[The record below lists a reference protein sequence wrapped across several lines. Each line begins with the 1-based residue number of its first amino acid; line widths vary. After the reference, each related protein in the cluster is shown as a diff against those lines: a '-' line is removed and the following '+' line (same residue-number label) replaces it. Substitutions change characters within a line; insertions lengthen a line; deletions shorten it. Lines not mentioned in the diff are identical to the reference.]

1 MPLAQPLAELRR
13 DLEAQIRKNELP
25 NALQDLLTLLPENS
39 EKHRIVSALIARLNA
54 ANKER
59 FRKNISMDEYLR
71 YVAHLRTDFSN
82 LTAALVEADFDAPVS
97 AKASMGKVA
106 KQGSVLYRVPHVMS
120 IQKPTLCTVR
130 VAISEE
136 AILENIVLDE
146 HVQVKSHVEVS
157 DVMSAELVDPEG
169 GTFQISPLNSR
180 TQLVRD
186 VGYTEWNFSVTPLRE
201 GVHQLLVK
209 VSIMEKV
216 MGFTEPVLR
225 DISVMETI
233 TIVTE
238 NLAPADTDDV
248 PLQSAGETFAFQFVS
263 LADYGFEVVDTKSD
277 QSSPRRRIFVI
288 FLTSLVLVLAVT
300 WLSMPAPTRD
310 WYVARVRDNA
320 ATYQAYI
327 DEHKDQVAAEKYVEK
342 ATFRKA
348 MKTERPGDYLTYL
361 EKYKENGQYQME
373 SRQALKDLE
382 TKQLQV
388 IRENPTLST
397 VRQFLADFPESE
409 GLSEIK
415 QAVETRPEVAAE
427 VLPELET
434 AYVYAVQEDPRPQR
448 VRQFLTDF
456 PESQKLDEVA
466 KTVMANPALAR
477 EVQPELEDVYLKKME
492 VNPTKPQVEAFLQ
505 NFPVPVH
512 KEKLEQILEKNPQ
525 LKKEFMPK
533 IKKAEEEEKAEAERL
548 RAEQDALGKT
558 QDAVEQANFQ
568 ELQLHAQE
576 EDNKHARLE
585 KETVQETEG
594 VRQQKEAKSNNQGVV
609 YAPTLNLTA
618 VNNLTQTSATL
629 DGVVNPN
636 GASTDAW
643 FETPTSKQKL
653 HFQNIGSGNSPV
665 TLTPYILKGL
675 PPGTT
680 YSFRV
685 IASNSVS
692 ITTGNWVSFT
702 TPSIVYSSPSI
713 YPPPTATNITQTS
726 AILNGVVN
734 PNGANTNAWF
744 KTPISEDQLTFQ
756 NIGSGNSPVTLAV
769 FTCTG
774 LTPGTTYRFGVSAK
788 NSSGYST
795 SPWISFTTLKVEHLH
810 RSGFDMVPVEGGTYT
825 MGDGSDSSQNNCA
838 HSVTVGSFSI
848 GMYEVTQADW
858 REVMG
863 EDPLHVKM
871 NNIKGCDECPVEF
884 ADDIRGFIKKLNAK
898 TGQQYRLPTEEEWEY
913 AARGGIKSKGY
924 MYAGDNNPDKVGWYY
939 TSGNKSYPV
948 GEKIPNEL
956 GLYDMSGNVWE
967 MCQHTWKPYPC
978 DKEAKANELFR
989 VARGGSVRSNA
1000 EEVRVTFRKD
1010 NVSISGTSYGFRLAQ
1025 D

>member
-169 GTFQISPLNSR
+169 GTFQISPPNSR

-216 MGFTEPVLR
+216 TGFTEPVLR

-238 NLAPADTDDV
+238 NLAPADTEDM
-248 PLQSAGETFAFQFVS
+248 PLQSAGETFVFQFVS

-533 IKKAEEEEKAEAERL
+533 IGEAEKPQKPEEFQLQRQIH
-548 RAEQDALGKT
+548 AT
-558 QDAVEQANFQ
+558 Q
-568 ELQLHAQE
+568 
-576 EDNKHARLE
+576 
-585 KETVQETEG
+585 
-594 VRQQKEAKSNNQGVV
+594 SNNPGALYSPVI
-609 YAPTLNLTA
+609 NLTTA
-618 VNNLTQTSATL
+618 NNVTKTSATL
-629 DGVVNPN
+629 NGVINPN
-636 GASTDAW
+636 GASTNAW
-643 FETPTSKQKL
+643 FETPTSKPLQV
-653 HFQNIGSGNSPV
+653 QNIGRGESPV
-665 TLTPYILKGL
+665 AFSHTLTGL
-675 PPGTT
+675 TPNTV

-685 IASNSVS
+685 V
-692 ITTGNWVSFT
+692 
-702 TPSIVYSSPSI
+702 
-713 YPPPTATNITQTS
+713 
-726 AILNGVVN
+726 
-734 PNGANTNAWF
+734 
-744 KTPISEDQLTFQ
+744 
-756 NIGSGNSPVTLAV
+756 
-769 FTCTG
+769 
-774 LTPGTTYRFGVSAK
+774 AK
-788 NSSGYST
+788 NSVGIT
-795 SPWISFTTLKVEHLH
+795 SSFWIPFTTLKDEHPR
-810 RSGFDMVPVEGGTYT
+810 RSGFDMVSVEGGPYT
-825 MGDGSDSSQNNCA
+825 MGDDSDSSQNNCA

-848 GMYEVTQADW
+848 GMFEVTQADW

-863 EDPLHVKM
+863 ENPLHVKM
-871 NNIKGCDECPVEF
+871 NNIKGCDECPVEGVDEIHVF
-884 ADDIRGFIKKLNAK
+884 LKKLNAK

-913 AARGGIKSKGY
+913 AARGG
-924 MYAGDNNPDKVGWYY
+924 
-939 TSGNKSYPV
+939 
-948 GEKIPNEL
+948 
-956 GLYDMSGNVWE
+956 
-967 MCQHTWKPYPC
+967 
-978 DKEAKANELFR
+978 
-989 VARGGSVRSNA
+989 SVRSNA

-1010 NVSISGTSYGFRLAQ
+1010 NVPISGTSYGFRLAQ